1 VTRLVLRFCRNCPD
15 LAGGSVKDDPVI
27 QYRITIVVQPLYQ
40 YPLLPGH
47 TAILDA
53 RN

>member
-1 VTRLVLRFCRNCPD
+1 MIRLILRFRRNGPD

-27 QYRITIVVQPLYQ
+27 QYRFTIVVQPLYQ
-40 YPLLPGH
+40 YPLLLGRI
-47 TAILDA
+47 AILDA

>member
-1 VTRLVLRFCRNCPD
+1 M
-15 LAGGSVKDDPVI
+15 KEDPVI
-27 QYRITIVVQPLYQ
+27 QYRVTIVVQPLYQ

-47 TAILDA
+47 ITILDA